1 MKKIQLILPLL
12 CLVLLISSCS
22 RDIQFAGHYKPNT
35 DVAKTKPSVASH
47 AQTPMQ
53 TLPVT
58 SEVAKLEASS
68 TEASPQLELVKTV
81 KEKLS
86 EHSNLS
92 IKQKKMVDRKFDQL
106 ENKLAKHAAK
116 EKSIWKDRELS
127 MNISSK
133 SEISE
138 ADNETILYALLALFI
153 PPLAVAL
160 YEDDITSHFWIALL
174 LTLLFFLPGVIY
186 ALVIILGDNSLKN

>member
-1 MKKIQLILPLL
+1 M
-12 CLVLLISSCS
+12 
-22 RDIQFAGHYKPNT
+22 NT
-35 DVAKTKPSVASH
+35 
-47 AQTPMQ
+47 
-53 TLPVT
+53 
-58 SEVAKLEASS
+58 
-68 TEASPQLELVKTV
+68 SP
-81 KEKLS
+81 
-86 EHSNLS
+86 
-92 IKQKKMVDRKFDQL
+92 
-106 ENKLAKHAAK
+106 
-116 EKSIWKDRELS
+116 
-127 MNISSK
+127 K